1 MKAIRLTLL
10 LLLCLFSQKSFS
22 AEEYLFRKFDS
33 RYSLHDNTVR
43 NVLELP
49 NGEMCIQTLTMLHIF
64 DGASVV
70 SHKYDLN
77 KIPYAEYNA
86 MKNIYCD
93 SKNRVWLKNRDN
105 IWAFDLTKEKF
116 IYNIDSLARDFT
128 KGGCAVENIFIIDR
142 SKYFTFDKS
151 KRALHFYDDN
161 SGEKFQTA
169 LPEILGDP
177 LEITQAGDDYWILCS
192 NENLAQFNK
201 TSQCF
206 VYIEQSLFEASSDEN
221 RYYMTSDDQGK
232 LWIIMD
238 HRLIC
243 YNPKEYK
250 ILSEVELT
258 IDDSDIFTSITNDHK
273 GSVWIGTARSGIHII
288 NTQTLE
294 ESQIPYLDVVDGT
307 RLVHNT
313 DIAQL
318 YTDSKG
324 GVWVATDAEGL
335 LYHHEDI
342 VHFNV
347 VNNLS
352 LSKGSMRDVN
362 IKCMIEEKDGTILLG
377 TIDGL
382 YSYNPTDNSVKEVYP
397 QIMKM
402 LRRGNFSCTGLF
414 RDRDDRI
421 WVGTFQNGFF
431 CIDGDNIRHFYDNNM
446 PAVDDS
452 YINSTTNVNSARSF
466 FQAYNGDIYVS
477 VYRGLGLIDEPSGKV
492 NLIDLGTSSNLSI
505 IRGVTQLS
513 DDQHIIYADNGV
525 SIYHDQSEESESP
538 QTTYSIT
545 PLLDNGYDV
554 HVDPKGWTWIATI
567 DGLVIYDQESNRIR
581 RLTQNDGLGGNKVFG
596 LAADRRGAI
605 WAATS
610 AGVSVVIPSADGNF
624 DNLMVVNFTA
634 QDGISNTSFF
644 YASALHSSGERI
656 YFGSS
661 DGVITIDPEKLI
673 QQGTLENNLSV
684 ETTLRDKSGN
694 IIPYNKR
701 NNTLSTKIGETTNLT
716 LSEDVYSIS
725 FDFKAMNFINPSQ
738 TKFLYKLENFDYD
751 WITID
756 GEKMEAKASYAHMR
770 PGEYTLLVKSACN
783 GGMWTSQSAK
793 IAITIL
799 PPWWTSQAAIL
810 VYLLILTVSVYLIAN
825 RYTRRKYAQTLR
837 LQEIENQHRK
847 EELEATKQSFFINV
861 SHELRTPLS
870 LILLPLESI
879 INKVDPS
886 DQNLKAQLLTMH
898 RNAKNLKALVDNL
911 LSFKKLDMSCE
922 VLNPT
927 MGDMQLFV
935 HSTYNS
941 FSDAANAKNITF
953 TFISQEDRLY
963 ASFDR
968 AMMQKVLNNLL
979 SNAMKFTPSGGSVT
993 LSLKKVEGKEQQP
1006 KVEIQVTDT
1015 GIGIPSRD
1023 LNAIFDR
1030 FYQASNNT
1038 NLSGSGIGLSLAKSY
1053 VALHGG
1059 EIEVKSTLE
1068 QGSTFTI
1075 LIPMD
1080 KYLDNESVDEGQAD
1094 EAEIEESE
1102 ANTEP
1107 TSENRYKIL
1116 VVDDNDDFRD
1126 YLARELSEEFDVVTA
1141 ENGEQGI
1148 KIAQEAMPDLITS
1161 DVMMPLKDGYELT
1174 QTLKANFE
1182 TSHIPIILLTV
1193 QSSDENR
1200 LSGYEVG
1207 ADAYI
1212 SKPFNWGVLHAR
1224 IHNLIEDRKGRSKK
1238 FIDQKDDEI
1247 DTLKLTALDKKFI
1260 LKAIESIER
1269 NLDNTEYSV
1278 EVMCEDL
1285 AMSRMSIYRK
1295 FKSIMGQTPA
1305 DFIRNIRLKRAAQW
1319 MEQGDRSEY
1328 LLYEVANKFGFNTPK
1343 YFTKYFKERYSQ
1355 TPSQYI
1361 ARFKEKDNL

>member
-1 MKAIRLTLL
+1 MKATRLTLL
-10 LLLCLFSQKSFS
+10 LLLCLFYQKSFCV
-22 AEEYLFRKFDS
+22 EEYLFRKFDS
-33 RYSLHDNTVR
+33 RYALHDNTVR

-49 NGEMCIQTLTMLHIF
+49 DGKMCIQTLTMLHIF
-64 DGASVV
+64 DGGSVV

-86 MKNIYCD
+86 MKSIYCD
-93 SKNRVWLKNRDN
+93 SKGHVWLKNRDN
-105 IWAFDLTKEKF
+105 IWAFDLKRDKF
-116 IYNIDSLARDFT
+116 IYNVDSLARDFT
-128 KGGCAVENIFIIDR
+128 KGECSVENIFIVDK
-142 SKYFTFDKS
+142 SKYFTFDKAR
-151 KRALHFYDDN
+151 RALHYYDDITK
-161 SGEKFQTA
+161 EKFQTA
-169 LPEILGDP
+169 LPDIMGDP
-177 LEITQAGDDYWILCS
+177 LEIAQSGDDFWILCS

-206 VYIEQSLFEASSDEN
+206 VYIEQNLIEPNDDEN
-221 RYYMTSDDQGK
+221 RCYMTSDDQGK
-232 LWIIMD
+232 LWIIID
-238 HRLIC
+238 HKMVC

-250 ILSEVELT
+250 ILSEAELH
-258 IDDSDIFTSITNDHK
+258 IDDSDTFTSITNDHK

-294 ESQIPYLDVVDGT
+294 INQIPYLDVVDGT

-318 YTDSKG
+318 YTDSSG
-324 GVWVATDAEGL
+324 GIWVATDAEGL

-347 VNNLS
+347 INNLS
-352 LSKGSMRDVN
+352 LSEGLMRDIN
-362 IKCMIEEKDGTILLG
+362 IKCMIEEKNGNILLG

-397 QIMKM
+397 QILKM

-431 CIDGDNIRHFYDNNM
+431 CIDGDNIRHFYYNNM
-446 PAVDDS
+446 PLVDDS
-452 YINSTTNVNSARSF
+452 YIKSTTNLNSARTF
-466 FQAYNGDIYVS
+466 FQTTNGDIYVS
-477 VYRGLGLIDEPSGKV
+477 VYRGLGLIDEQSGNV
-492 NLIDLGTSSNLSI
+492 NLVDLGTSSNLSI
-505 IRGVTQLS
+505 IRGVAQLN
-513 DDQHIIYADNGV
+513 DEQLLIYADNGV
-525 SIYHDQSEESESP
+525 AIYNTEIKKIESTP
-538 QTTYSIT
+538 NIA
-545 PLLDNGYDV
+545 PLLDNSYDV
-554 HVDPKGWTWIATI
+554 YLDPCGWIWIATI
-567 DGLVIYDQESNRIR
+567 DGLVIYDQESNRIKKFN
-581 RLTQNDGLGGNKVFG
+581 QNDGLGGNKVFG
-596 LAADRRGAI
+596 LAADSRGAI

-610 AGVSVVIPSADGNF
+610 AGVSVIIPSADGNL
-624 DNLMVVNFTA
+624 DNLMIVNFST

-644 YASALHSSGERI
+644 YASALHSSGKRI

-661 DGVITIDPEKLI
+661 DGVITIDPKRLI
-673 QQGTLENNLSV
+673 QQSTLEDNLFV

-701 NNTLSTKIGETTNLT
+701 NNIISTKIGETTNLT
-716 LSEDVYSIS
+716 LNKDVYSIS
-725 FDFKAMNFINPSQ
+725 FDFKAMNFINPNQ

-756 GEKMEAKASYAHMR
+756 GEKMKAKASYAHMQ

-793 IAITIL
+793 IIITIL
-799 PPWWTSQAAIL
+799 PPWWRSKTAIF
-810 VYLLILTVSVYLIAN
+810 VYLLIITSSIYLIAN
-825 RYTRRKYAQTLR
+825 RYIKRRYAKTLR

-847 EELEATKQSFFINV
+847 EELEAAKQCFFINV

-879 INKVDPS
+879 INKGDQS

-898 RNAKNLKALVDNL
+898 RNAKNLKTLVDNL

-927 MGDMQLFV
+927 MGDMQLFL

-941 FSDAANAKNITF
+941 FCDAANAKQINFSF
-953 TFISQEDRLY
+953 TSQEDHLY

-979 SNAMKFTPSGGSVT
+979 SNALKFTPSGGSVT
-993 LSLKKVEGKEQQP
+993 ISLKRVEDKAQQP
-1006 KVEIQVTDT
+1006 KVEINVTDT
-1015 GIGIPSRD
+1015 GIGIPSKD

-1053 VALHGG
+1053 IALHGG
-1059 EIEVKSTLE
+1059 EIEVKSTIE

-1075 LIPMD
+1075 LMPMA
-1080 KYLDNESVDEGQAD
+1080 KNLDIESVEESQAVD
-1094 EAEIEESE
+1094 TQIEELE
-1102 ANTEP
+1102 ANEELI
-1107 TSENRYKIL
+1107 SENRYKIL

-1126 YLARELSEEFDVVTA
+1126 YIARELSEDFDVVTA

-1174 QTLKANFE
+1174 QTLKTNIE

-1193 QSSDENR
+1193 QTSDENR

-1212 SKPFNWGVLHAR
+1212 TKPFNWGVLHAR
-1224 IHNLIEDRKGRSKK
+1224 INNLIEERKGRSKK
-1238 FIDQKDDEI
+1238 FIDQTGDEI
-1247 DTLKLTALDKKFI
+1247 ETLKLTALDKKFI

-1285 AMSRMSIYRK
+1285 TMNRMSIYRK

-1305 DFIRNIRLKRAAQW
+1305 DFIRNMRLKRAAQW
-1319 MEQGDRSEY
+1319 MEQGDRSEF

-1361 ARFKEKDNL
+1361 AKFKNTDNHKS